1 MSDKRTP
8 NIVATAPERI
18 YLVIG
23 EDVNKSTDF
32 ADLGGEGITW
42 CEDKIDGN
50 SIEYVR
56 ADKNAEPIGYIY
68 SDNGLKIGAI
78 NRNDV
83 PNGTPLYTHPPESAL
98 QRLTEAGEIQ
108 AAMERIATL
117 EAALHLAFA
126 KMDRARDI
134 LTDGKPRTDCNW
146 GMLATEAIK
155 HGLGWPID
163 RAALAGK
170 PAPRLTD
177 DEVSA
182 LRSKFGWSKD
192 TIRAIEA
199 KVRGE

>member
-1 MSDKRTP
+1 MSDK
-8 NIVATAPERI
+8 
-18 YLVIG
+18 
-23 EDVNKSTDF
+23 D
-32 ADLGGEGITW
+32 
-42 CEDKIDGN
+42 
-50 SIEYVR
+50 
-56 ADKNAEPIGYIY
+56 
-68 SDNGLKIGAI
+68 
-78 NRNDV
+78 
-83 PNGTPLYTHPPESAL
+83 AL
-98 QRLTEAGEIQ
+98 QKLTEAGEIQ

-163 RAALAGK
+163 RAALAGN

-177 DEVSA
+177 ADIA
-182 LRSKFGWSKD
+182 LCMLMVDDPALFGRLGSGNGD
-192 TIRAIEA
+192 CIRQFARAIEA